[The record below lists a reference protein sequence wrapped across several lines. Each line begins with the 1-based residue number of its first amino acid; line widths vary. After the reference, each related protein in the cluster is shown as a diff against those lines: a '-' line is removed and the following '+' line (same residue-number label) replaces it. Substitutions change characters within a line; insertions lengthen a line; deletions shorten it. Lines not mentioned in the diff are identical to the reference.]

1 MNAVSP
7 GVPSCL
13 PGGTST
19 PWECAEGTG
28 SFSPTLVSQTT
39 WPWLGESVDQL
50 PVAPQ
55 HSLFRLC
62 HPIKLELW
70 IPPPPGGTSTPWECA
85 EGTRSLSTTLV
96 SQTGMALTGH
106 VQGSASCCFATQPVQ
121 AVPPRVAPHPIPL
134 PSGGEGTIK
143 IGVFD
148 SAARLSEFIPS
159 NRLLNDPHISLS
171 ASTPSQGFADAMAM
185 FQVPNPVSCC
195 LEWLVREGRHR
206 IELHTASH

>member
-7 GVPSCL
+7 GVPCCL
-13 PGGTST
+13 PGGTSTTWECAEGTRSFSPTLVSQTTWPWLGESVDQLPVAPQHSLFRLCHPIKLELWIPPPPGGTST
-19 PWECAEGTG
+19 PWECAEGTR
-28 SFSPTLVSQTT
+28 SLSTTLVSQTT

-106 VQGSASCCFATQPVQ
+106 VQRSASCCFATQPFQ
-121 AVPPRVAPHPIPL
+121 AVPPR
-134 PSGGEGTIK
+134 
-143 IGVFD
+143 
-148 SAARLSEFIPS
+148 AAFE
-159 NRLLNDPHISLS
+159 
-171 ASTPSQGFADAMAM
+171 Q
-185 FQVPNPVSCC
+185 
-195 LEWLVREGRHR
+195 
-206 IELHTASH
+206 

>member
-7 GVPSCL
+7 GVPCCL

-19 PWECAEGTG
+19 TWVCAEGTR

-50 PVAPQ
+50 LVAPQ

-85 EGTRSLSTTLV
+85 AGTGSLSTTLV
-96 SQTGMALTGH
+96 SQTGMAVTGH

-121 AVPPRVAPHPIPL
+121 AVPPSDGFTVGCGWLLWRSLFFGVSNGHCELIDSNLQYVAFF
-134 PSGGEGTIK
+134 K
-143 IGVFD
+143 KC
-148 SAARLSEFIPS
+148 
-159 NRLLNDPHISLS
+159 NRMQWPAI
-171 ASTPSQGFADAMAM
+171 
-185 FQVPNPVSCC
+185 
-195 LEWLVREGRHR
+195 
-206 IELHTASH
+206 